1 MKMLAV
7 LVACVLAL
15 LGAGPA
21 GAEERGQGESAAER
35 VPDAAAA
42 ERRVENLVSAVVR
55 VRMKA
60 LPDARSSEMLGAARE
75 GTGVVIDDAGHVL
88 TIGYL
93 VIEPE
98 SIEVTTAD
106 DKNVPAELVGYDHA
120 TGFGLLK
127 AQVPLGVNPIALG
140 ESGALAVREP
150 VMILPWGSPAAA
162 SVALVVSRREF
173 TGSWEYLLDS
183 AIFVSPPTLIWQ
195 GAALVNRDYKLVG
208 VGSLL
213 VSDSMRSEQPIPGNM
228 FVPIDLLKP
237 ILADL
242 KARGRAADAPHPW
255 LGVMTE
261 EARGGLVV
269 SRVPADSPADRAGV
283 KPGDIVLGV
292 GETPVKTHAELYR
305 MVWGLGPAG
314 VEVPLKVLQDGDT
327 KDIRVKSIDRADFF
341 RKKPLH

>member
-1 MKMLAV
+1 
-7 LVACVLAL
+7 
-15 LGAGPA
+15 
-21 GAEERGQGESAAER
+21 

-75 GTGVVIDDAGHVL
+75 GTGVVIDDAGHVI

-93 VIEPE
+93 VIEPDA
-98 SIEVTTAD
+98 IELTTID
-106 DKNVPAELVGYDHA
+106 DKTVPAELVGYDHA
-120 TGFGLLK
+120 TGFGLLR
-127 AQVPLGVNPIALG
+127 AQAPLDVKPIALG

-150 VMILPWGSPAAA
+150 VMILPWGAPAAA

-195 GAALVNRDYKLVG
+195 GAALVNREYKLVG

-213 VSDSMRSEQPIPGNM
+213 VRDSMRSEEPIPGNM

-242 KARGRAADAPHPW
+242 KARGRAAGAPHPW
-255 LGVMTE
+255 LGLMTE
-261 EARGGLVV
+261 EARGRLVV
-269 SRVPADSPADRAGV
+269 SRVPPDSPADRAGV

-292 GETPVKTHAELYR
+292 GETPVKTHSDLYR
-305 MVWGLGPAG
+305 LVWGLGPAG